1 MRRDNPVRRPSLA
14 CALALVLI
22 LAHGALGSP
31 ASLEKLISQ
40 DKLYAYVCLASKK
53 NLCLGVSP
61 GPGNA
66 LPYVG
71 MPLQV
76 KSQMSNAQSQMDWKK
91 MRWDFGAN
99 WTSLTL
105 TNISNLC
112 VDLQTP
118 TTDPLVALNRMP
130 LVLNDCTSD
139 KHTVWEFDVYAN
151 VLRYK
156 GTQWCMTVHQC
167 QPHRDA
173 VQSCTPGAQGVVT
186 SVSDLVPGASV
197 HLNGCFDTVPGNAI
211 YAVSQVFALDF
222 DCNVGCS
229 PYLLSNG
236 VCDIACNVS
245 HCAYDNGMC
254 LAMPPTM
261 SGTLNP
267 ATAEYEYA
275 DGGNGSVPGGGGGGS
290 GPHAEVVSDGEG
302 ISEWFA
308 LAIIMFVACLA
319 VFVARKRRRELD
331 RQKRP
336 MHDMA
341 DGDSVVGEQVR
352 FESTAAVALNQLR
365 YHTRVGRGDAVTP
378 SRVQP
383 EGAAAGRF
391 DEVHIT

>member
-1 MRRDNPVRRPSLA
+1 V
-14 CALALVLI
+14 LVL
-22 LAHGALGSP
+22 AHAALGSP
-31 ASLEKLISQ
+31 AASLENLINK
-40 DKLYAYVCLASKK
+40 DKLYAYVCLAAKK

-61 GPGNA
+61 GPGDA

-76 KSQMSNAQSQMDWKK
+76 KSQSSNAQSQLDWKK
-91 MRWDFGAN
+91 MRWDFGSN

-112 VDLQTP
+112 VDLKTP
-118 TTDPLVALNRMP
+118 AVGSLVALNRMP
-130 LVLNDCTSD
+130 LALNDCTSD
-139 KHTVWEFDVYAN
+139 KHRVWEFDVYAN

-156 GTQWCMTVHQC
+156 GTQWCMTVHEC
-167 QPHRDA
+167 QPHQDA

-186 SVSDLVPGASV
+186 TVGDLVPGASV
-197 HLNGCFDTVPGNAI
+197 HLNGCFDTVPGNAV

-236 VCDIACNVS
+236 VCDVACNVTR
-245 HCAYDNGMC
+245 CAYDNGMC

-261 SGTLNP
+261 PRTPDPTSS
-267 ATAEYEYA
+267 EYEYV
-275 DGGNGSVPGGGGGGS
+275 DGGNGSMPGGGGGS

-319 VFVARKRRRELD
+319 VVVARKRRRDLD

-365 YHTRVGRGDAVTP
+365 YHTRAGRDATTP

-383 EGAAAGRF
+383 EGGAGRF